1 MDSLSEQVGI
11 ILVAC
16 VFFLAVAVGIV
27 VLFLFYQKRQLQFI
41 HEKKELNNRFQR
53 ELLHTKMEAQEE
65 ALAHVGRELHDNI
78 GQLLSSSKLL
88 VAAAETSAE
97 PRETLSVV
105 SRTLS
110 DTIGQVRALSKSLN
124 TDWLEKFDLLTHLR
138 TEIGRL
144 NNRNFFSIELQ
155 HPEELALSRD
165 QQIMLFRMVQECLQN
180 AIKYGGATEMRIEI
194 AIRQPELWL
203 TVRDNGRGFSPAATP
218 TGVGMTNTK
227 RRAQL
232 LGGDASW
239 ESSTAGTIVNLQI
252 PYGHNPT

>member
-27 VLFLFYQKRQLQFI
+27 ALFLFYQKRQLQFI

-53 ELLHTKMEAQEE
+53 ELLHTKMEVQEE

-88 VAAAETSAE
+88 VSVAETSAE

-105 SRTLS
+105 SRALS

-180 AIKYGGATEMRIEI
+180 AQGNR
-194 AIRQPELWL
+194 
-203 TVRDNGRGFSPAATP
+203 F
-218 TGVGMTNTK
+218 
-227 RRAQL
+227 
-232 LGGDASW
+232 
-239 ESSTAGTIVNLQI
+239 
-252 PYGHNPT
+252 